1 MEEITL
7 VFEFEEKLTLSKFSR
22 TLLELNKLINLTSN
36 LKEDLKEK
44 LLKLDEF
51 SESELTLII
60 EQLKERAR
68 ITNRNFPKVEVL
80 KISMNSPLEMIV
92 YTDIAIHI
100 AIILLG
106 GKRDDY
112 FKYTIKK
119 GLISHAYDFYKK
131 INK

>member
-1 MEEITL
+1 MEKITL
-7 VFEFEEKLTLSKFSR
+7 VFDFEDELTLSKLSR
-22 TLLELNKLINLTSN
+22 TILELNRLINITSY

-44 LLKLDEF
+44 LLNLDEF

-60 EQLKERAR
+60 VQLKAKESR
-68 ITNRNFPKVEVL
+68 TNRNFPKVEIQ

-119 GLISHAYDFYKK
+119 GLIRHANDFYKK
-131 INK
+131 IKE